1 MANVTAFPRG
11 RRGAEAPSALFADP
25 LDSGETFDL
34 WRLLSVMRRRLFLIL
49 TVMVLVPLATGLVV
63 FSLKPVFSGNAK
75 LLMKEGGGTYNIQ
88 GFTLPQGLGT
98 NSANLPTE
106 TAYLQSRTFAEKVID
121 KLELDR
127 LPEFNPA
134 LRSDGDSGWG
144 AVKKS
149 AGELLAML
157 HLDETLSHWFDSANG
172 WLIDNLGIDLTE
184 LPAGASAERETLS
197 ADALRAEVTNSFLD
211 RLAVDG
217 EQLSR
222 VITIEFQS
230 NDPTLAAR
238 VPNTIAD
245 MFLEQKRNQRDDAVR
260 QSSRWLT
267 DQVAALQ
274 ERLLQSEEKLERFR
288 REEGLLDVRGTEL
301 MRQQL
306 IKLNDQ
312 LIQTSTERAER
323 EARLRQVQLLIDQ
336 EKGTESIAPVL
347 ASTLINNLRLQEAQI
362 QQRLAEQLT
371 TLRDGHPDVIKT
383 RRELEDVRATIAGE
397 VRKIVQSMRNETEI
411 ARVREA
417 NVQNAVSE
425 LKAVMEGQTEAEIAL
440 RAIQA
445 EVLANQNL
453 YEIMLNRLAAV
464 DLESQEPEQVG
475 AEVISRAVV
484 PRVPIAPKKKLAVLA
499 SVLAAMILAALLAL
513 LMDFLIRGFKNA
525 KQVEQATGLPVIA
538 SIPLSHYVK
547 EAKSPLFEMVRRRPG
562 SAVGQGIRKLRTAL
576 NLLGEGKPIRT
587 VLITSSIAGEGKSS
601 IALALVV
608 NAVSAGLRTLVI
620 DCDTVNGSVTKQ
632 LDGDGS
638 RGLKQFLEGD
648 GEVEDAIEFD
658 LELGIHYVAT
668 GGLISNSDDL
678 FGSRR
683 MAELLRYAEKNFDF
697 TVVDAGPASVVSD
710 TLVVVPQV
718 DATVFVVEWERTRR
732 ETAEQTIRE
741 IFELGENLA
750 GIVMS
755 KNDLRIQSI
764 DGGAEAYDGQ
774 YYGADAGVPLERE
787 DRDWGQVR

>member
-1 MANVTAFPRG
+1 MANITAFPRN
-11 RRGAEAPSALFADP
+11 RRGSEAPAALFADP
-25 LDSGETFDL
+25 LETGETFDL
-34 WRLLSVMRRRLFLIL
+34 WRLVSVMRRRFLLIL
-49 TVMVLVPLATGLVV
+49 TVMILVPLATGLVV
-63 FSLKPVFSGNAK
+63 FSLKPVFSGSTK
-75 LLMKEGGGTYNIQ
+75 LLVNESGGNFNIP
-88 GFTLPQGLGT
+88 GLTLPQGLGSSNT
-98 NSANLPTE
+98 NLPTE
-106 TAYLQSRTFAEKVID
+106 TAYLRSRAFASKVID
-121 KLELDR
+121 KLELDQ
-127 LPEFNPA
+127 LAEFNPA
-134 LRSDGDSGWG
+134 LRSEEDSAWASFKRG
-144 AVKKS
+144 V
-149 AGELLAML
+149 GELAAIL
-157 HLDETLSHWFDSANG
+157 HLDKTISRWSEAADAWLEANLGLDLGKLSASGSDTPEKLSH
-172 WLIDNLGIDLTE
+172 E
-184 LPAGASAERETLS
+184 
-197 ADALRAEVTNSFLD
+197 ALYAEVTNNFLD
-211 RLAVDG
+211 RLTVDG

-230 NDPTLAAR
+230 NDATLAAL
-238 VPNTIAD
+238 VPNTVAD
-245 MFLEQKRNQRDDAVR
+245 LFLEQKRDQRDEAVR
-260 QSSRWLT
+260 QSSQWLT

-274 ERLLQSEEKLERFR
+274 ERVLLSEEKLERFR

-312 LIQTSTERAER
+312 LIQASTERAER

-336 EKGTESIAPVL
+336 PDGTNSLAPVL
-347 ASTLINNLRLQEAQI
+347 ASQLINNLRLQESQI

-425 LKAVMEGQTEAEIAL
+425 LKATMEGQTESEIAL

-445 EVLANQNL
+445 EVAANQNL

-464 DLESQEPEQVG
+464 DIEEREPEQAG
-475 AEVISRAVV
+475 AEVISRAVA

-513 LMDFLIRGFKNA
+513 LMDYLIRGFKNA

-538 SIPLSHYVK
+538 SIPLSQQVQDSK
-547 EAKSPLFEMVRRRPG
+547 TPLFELVRRRPG

-576 NLLGEGKPIRT
+576 NLLGEGKPTRT

-608 NAVSAGLRTLVI
+608 NAVSAGLRVLVI
-620 DCDTVNGSVTKQ
+620 DCDTVNGSVTKH
-632 LDGDGS
+632 LNGDAS

-648 GEVEDAIEFD
+648 AEIEDAIEFD
-658 LELGIHYVAT
+658 LGLGIHFVAT
-668 GGLISNSDDL
+668 GGVMSNSDDH
-678 FGSRR
+678 FASRR

-697 TVVDAGPASVVSD
+697 TVIDSGPASVVSD
-710 TLVVVPQV
+710 TLVLVPQV
-718 DATVFVVEWERTRR
+718 DATVFVIEWERTRR
-732 ETAEQTIRE
+732 ETAEQSIRE
-741 IFELGENLA
+741 IFEIGENLS

-755 KNDLRIQSI
+755 KNNLRIQSI

-774 YYGADAGVPLERE
+774 YYGADANVPLDRE
-787 DRDWGQVR
+787 ERDWARAR